1 MTSPCAILCYEKIL
15 PGSQVAVRLE
25 DLGYQVEVLN
35 DLGRLASAARRA
47 KPIVVLVDMEAGKA
61 ASAIET
67 LRKTEGTSH
76 IPVLAF
82 ADEEDEESAR
92 LAGADLVTGKEALL
106 AQLPSLLSRVLELK
120 E

>member
-1 MTSPCAILCYEKIL
+1 MTSPCAVLCYEKLL

-35 DLGRLASAARRA
+35 DLEKLAGAARRA

-61 ASAIET
+61 ASAIEN
-67 LRKTEGTSH
+67 LRKAEETSH

-82 ADEEDEESAR
+82 ADKEDEESAR
-92 LAGADLVTGKEALL
+92 TAGADLVTGKEALL

>member
-1 MTSPCAILCYEKIL
+1 MTSPCAVLCYEKIL

-35 DLGRLASAARRA
+35 DLEQLASAAQRA
-47 KPIVVLVDMEAGKA
+47 KPMVVLVDMESGNA

-67 LRKTEGTSH
+67 LRKTEETSH

-82 ADEEDEESAR
+82 ADKEDEESAR
-92 LAGADLVTGKEALL
+92 RAGADLVAGKEALL

-120 E
+120 D